1 MFRSY
6 TRLCRLL
13 GNLFLSVSA
22 LFLLIMSLTVGWQ
35 VWGRY
40 VLNETPISAEPLSL
54 IFMLYLCLLGA
65 AVGVREGYHMGMLVV
80 LELLPPL
87 GRRICETLSLI
98 LVGGFALGMI
108 WYGGHL
114 AIVTAHDNIPSVD
127 LPQGVFYA
135 ALPLSGAAIVL
146 FVIER
151 LIAAALGYTVEKD
164 AYRDHTA

>member
-1 MFRSY
+1 MFRPY
-6 TRLCRLL
+6 TRLCRLI
-13 GNLFLSVSA
+13 GNVFLSVSA
-22 LFLLIMSLTVGWQ
+22 LFLLIMALTVGWQ

-87 GRRICETLSLI
+87 GRRICETVSLV
-98 LVGGFALGMI
+98 LVGAFAIGMV

-127 LPQGVFYA
+127 LPQGVFYV
-135 ALPLSGAAIVL
+135 ALPLSGVAIVL
-146 FVIER
+146 FAIER
-151 LIAAALGYTVEKD
+151 LIASACGYTVEKD

>member
-1 MFRSY
+1 
-6 TRLCRLL
+6 
-13 GNLFLSVSA
+13 
-22 LFLLIMSLTVGWQ
+22 MSLTVGWQ

-87 GRRICETLSLI
+87 GRRISETVSLV

-108 WYGGHL
+108 WYGGQDRKG
-114 AIVTAHDNIPSVD
+114 VVSGKRVSV
-127 LPQGVFYA
+127 
-135 ALPLSGAAIVL
+135 
-146 FVIER
+146 R
-151 LIAAALGYTVEKD
+151 
-164 AYRDHTA
+164 

>member
-1 MFRSY
+1 
-6 TRLCRLL
+6 
-13 GNLFLSVSA
+13 
-22 LFLLIMSLTVGWQ
+22 MSLTVGWQ

-87 GRRICETLSLI
+87 GRRISETVSLV

-114 AIVTAHDNIPSVD
+114 AIVTAHDNIRS
-127 LPQGVFYA
+127 
-135 ALPLSGAAIVL
+135 
-146 FVIER
+146 
-151 LIAAALGYTVEKD
+151 EK
-164 AYRDHTA
+164 RR